1 MAGEPAW
8 HLPCSLHPRDM
19 TRTPH
24 GVEMAGV
31 PPRVESVDSQFG
43 HANRRLARLGGGANR
58 HRVRPWSSLRG

>member
-1 MAGEPAW
+1 
-8 HLPCSLHPRDM
+8 M

-43 HANRRLARLGGGANR
+43 HANRRLARL
-58 HRVRPWSSLRG
+58 